1 MLDLFGLPYI
11 TSPSEAEAQCAFLDF
26 TQVTDGS
33 ITEDS
38 DIWLFGA
45 TNVYKNFFN
54 PNQYIEHYSSSFIKS
69 QLGITSSLFI
79 YIYFYLNNQ

>member
-1 MLDLFGLPYI
+1 MQYLLQIFGIPYI
-11 TSPSEAEAQCAFLDF
+11 ESPSEAEAQCAYLDM
-26 TQVTDGS
+26 TKQVDGC

-45 TNVYKNFFN
+45 SNVYKNFFN

-69 QLGITSSLFI
+69 QLGKLSS
-79 YIYFYLNNQ
+79 